1 MQMILL
7 CGGLGMR
14 LRKVIG
20 EKQKVM
26 VRISGKPFLLRLVEY
41 YKTLGIKDFIF
52 ATGYRDDEIIDF
64 FGNGKRYGIKIKY
77 SKETEP
83 LGTGGA
89 IRNAYEY
96 IDDEKVFVANGDTM
110 FNVDIKLL
118 DKNMSYYNADMSILL
133 KDEDDKKR
141 YGEVLLD
148 DENEYGGLLK
158 SFIEKNIEKEGIKK
172 IARTYINA
180 GIYLM
185 KKNIIREIEFRKLS
199 LEYDIIP
206 KWIEERKKISGIVG
220 DSKFLDIGTEESL
233 NRAKED
239 IR

>member
-1 MQMILL
+1 M
-7 CGGLGMR
+7 
-14 LRKVIG
+14 
-20 EKQKVM
+20 
-26 VRISGKPFLLRLVEY
+26 
-41 YKTLGIKDFIF
+41 
-52 ATGYRDDEIIDF
+52 
-64 FGNGKRYGIKIKY
+64 
-77 SKETEP
+77 
-83 LGTGGA
+83 
-89 IRNAYEY
+89 
-96 IDDEKVFVANGDTM
+96 
-110 FNVDIKLL
+110 
-118 DKNMSYYNADMSILL
+118 
-133 KDEDDKKR
+133 
-141 YGEVLLD
+141 LD

-185 KKNIIREIEFRKLS
+185 KKNIIREIELRKLS